1 MSTDPHTDLTALRLE
16 PATVLA
22 ALVLIALGLL
32 GLFEISI
39 RVGRGRG

>member
-1 MSTDPHTDLTALRLE
+1 MDPNTNLTALRME

-22 ALVLIALGLL
+22 ALVLIALGVL

-39 RVGRGRG
+39 RVGRGGR